1 MSDSVKK
8 YFEDNPPVGHFGSNA
23 SQIAK
28 IKLKE
33 MMAKEKLITEELI
46 DERLE
51 AHCVKFDI
59 EHDEALKVIQD
70 HYDFELT
77 DNWNNTPDYSIY
89 CETTADGYEVWVTTS
104 GDGRNICISEDV
116 HYYDNDLS
124 EKLVEAMTDYNEL
137 IYVEDLEEYYVQD
150 AVREVYDSYVN
161 DIKQEV
167 ENELIEEGYEYE
179 KETKNA

>member
-28 IKLKE
+28 IKLKK

-51 AHCVKFDI
+51 ARGVKFDI

-104 GDGRNICISEDV
+104 GDGRNVCINEDV

-179 KETKNA
+179 KSE

>member
-8 YFEDNPPVGHFGSNA
+8 YFEDNPPIMGHFANNA
-23 SQIAK
+23 TEIAK
-28 IKLKE
+28 IKLKQI
-33 MMAKEKLITEELI
+33 MAKEKLITEDLI

-51 AHCVKFDI
+51 AHGVKFDI

-89 CETTADGYEVWVTTS
+89 AETTADGYEVWVATS
-104 GDGRNICISEDV
+104 GDGRNVCINEDV
-116 HYYDNDLS
+116 HYYENDLS
-124 EKLVEAMTDYNEL
+124 DRLVEAMTDYNEL
-137 IYVEDLEEYYVQD
+137 IYVDDFEAYYVED

-161 DIKQEV
+161 DMKEEV

-179 KETKNA
+179 KTEE